1 MTSPIDELVAS
12 LNPVHEDEITSEPC
26 GAAGRALLA
35 DVTTGETPAPRRR
48 RLPRRARVAIGG
60 ALLAGAAAATVV
72 VLSGQDSGP
81 LRSYANAAVRIDV
94 EGDGYEVEIK
104 DAYAGQEEFR
114 EAFAKVGLNARLSIV
129 PVSPARER
137 EIIRVGSLPDS
148 GGGPVPPGGVRGTF
162 TTVLDC
168 PPGRDACPLRVRL
181 GGALFRHEG
190 GEIVIGRKARPGE
203 VYADA
208 TPARG
213 DHPES
218 LRLTGRTVGE
228 ALADLRRRGLTASF
242 SLGEFKADGSGYMR
256 NAPAG
261 WQPDAGRRVT
271 GAWMRSSNSIGL
283 LITPANSDPK
293 PDPAG

>member
-104 DAYAGQEEFR
+104 DAYA
-114 EAFAKVGLNARLSIV
+114 AR
-129 PVSPARER
+129 
-137 EIIRVGSLPDS
+137 
-148 GGGPVPPGGVRGTF
+148 
-162 TTVLDC
+162 
-168 PPGRDACPLRVRL
+168 
-181 GGALFRHEG
+181 
-190 GEIVIGRKARPGE
+190 
-203 VYADA
+203 
-208 TPARG
+208 
-213 DHPES
+213 
-218 LRLTGRTVGE
+218 
-228 ALADLRRRGLTASF
+228 
-242 SLGEFKADGSGYMR
+242 
-256 NAPAG
+256 
-261 WQPDAGRRVT
+261 
-271 GAWMRSSNSIGL
+271 RSSVRRSPRWGS
-283 LITPANSDPK
+283 TP
-293 PDPAG
+293 G